1 MRGRGSP
8 LRHEVLREVASS
20 KVQIRIS
27 VALLAAGIGC
37 GALSACSGSATS
49 IPVLTLPNAPNA
61 PSAPT
66 ADSAPT
72 LASVAS
78 VSSRASKPPTAIVWM
93 TSERDAR
100 DRARLQN
107 LPLLVYVRA
116 DWAAPCRALERGAWL
131 DARVLAEARGFV
143 PLRIDVT
150 AAEDDA
156 ELYAQRYGVRTI
168 PEVIV
173 VDPAGRTLA
182 RSAGAPS
189 VEDLVSLLHGAAGE

>member
-1 MRGRGSP
+1 M
-8 LRHEVLREVASS
+8 LREVASS
-20 KVQIRIS
+20 KLQLGIS

-37 GALSACSGSATS
+37 GALPACSGPATS
-49 IPVLTLPNAPNA
+49 IPVVTLPNAPIA
-61 PSAPT
+61 PIAPIASAAPAAPT
-66 ADSAPT
+66 ADSAPM

-78 VSSRASKPPTAIVWM
+78 VPSRASKPPTAIVWM

-116 DWAAPCRALERGAWL
+116 DWAAACRALERGAWL
-131 DARVLAEARGFV
+131 DARVLAEARRFV
-143 PLRIDVT
+143 PLRLDVT
-150 AAEDDA
+150 DAEADA

-168 PEVIV
+168 PEIIV
-173 VDPAGRTLA
+173 VDPAGRTHA

-189 VEDLVSLLHGAAGE
+189 ADDLVSLLHGAASQ